1 LRLRCIRDRMKS
13 KLFYGELQGGQGYR
27 RWQNVAGFS

>member
-1 LRLRCIRDRMKS
+1 MKS